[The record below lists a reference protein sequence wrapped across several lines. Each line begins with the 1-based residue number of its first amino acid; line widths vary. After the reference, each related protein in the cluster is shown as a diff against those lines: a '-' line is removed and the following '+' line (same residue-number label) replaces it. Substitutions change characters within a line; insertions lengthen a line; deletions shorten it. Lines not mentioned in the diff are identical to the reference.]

1 METIKPKK
9 IKLVIPKQKSNPK
22 RMSAFEE
29 REYNKK
35 REKILSSYF
44 NLKDTNYP
52 VFIDPKNIKNS
63 KNNNRI
69 FSMTP
74 KLLSKYKPLRRHEYN
89 YHHKQQNL
97 KIYNYEFIMNPFINS
112 KDSEKKLIIP
122 QSTEEN
128 NSQPRNQTP
137 NVSSVK
143 NALNIKYK
151 NIRKPKSS
159 YHFKRINIEANVIF
173 KDFNNKIT
181 QNQSSIKNRI
191 KNNVHSQFNDQ
202 FNSFKNMTLKI
213 KAPSSTST
221 KFYFNNRYRRLK
233 TSSLPKNIEQQSNG
247 ICEPCNNIVLY
258 KKNQKIKFTPKQ
270 NINLVKQNLEII
282 PNNQLKNLNDNIE
295 YKDYNNQMKL
305 IRKVEDENSEIIS
318 KETDFQK

>member
-1 METIKPKK
+1 
-9 IKLVIPKQKSNPK
+9 
-22 RMSAFEE
+22 
-29 REYNKK
+29 
-35 REKILSSYF
+35 
-44 NLKDTNYP
+44 
-52 VFIDPKNIKNS
+52 
-63 KNNNRI
+63 
-69 FSMTP
+69 
-74 KLLSKYKPLRRHEYN
+74 
-89 YHHKQQNL
+89 
-97 KIYNYEFIMNPFINS
+97 MNPFINS

-318 KETDFQK
+318 KETDFQKEIAKLITNDIRNHFLQSHNSTNSIQHDVSEAAKKSTNFKLNEP